1 MTGVAVH
8 GEACGGAVVDRAL
21 VAAGQGA
28 DAGGLQRELTFQRN
42 GTILIGGEQY
52 DIAQGAPVQT
62 EHTGIAGAV
71 GVDGAGKGGRC
82 DGIAAAVVGVDERLA
97 VRGTD
102 RRLRVHRETG
112 VAVVVDGALLPED
125 GCLVQQGTV
134 GVVIQ
139 AQVVQMTGR
148 ADANL
153 RRGAGQ
159 GGALDHAAG
168 EVGIEEVGDVIHRHL
183 TVEGGGHLTGID
195 QLVGQANQP
204 VAAADIL
211 SVPKRV
217 SIFYTA
223 QGIGDGD
230 GVRRLGAVDHAVAV
244 VHDGAAGT
252 EGGTVG
258 TQEAVGAVAVF
269 FIVGQCAGL
278 EIRLPVAVVGQ
289 TGEPGVGVGA
299 QAHVVHEVVGHGV
312 ACLRGKGGA
321 QDLYALCAVLAAPF
335 SVIDEAGG
343 GQIVPAGEQVID
355 SVYVGGSR
363 AGSGGLDGGVGQLHV
378 SAQADAGTVTG
389 LEAVAAGELTAGE
402 TGGGAGALEAG
413 GVAVGQGDIGGAVAG
428 AYQAAGDAV
437 IGGGIQVAVRVGMV
451 RSQSSAV
458 RIAHQAAGIAD
469 ALNHGSREAAA
480 DGQRAVAAA
489 CQTARRAA
497 AEPDVLFGLGAE
509 FVAGGTEIHL
519 TVEDLGLAAETA
531 GQAAGIAGG
540 SDVGAA
546 KAQVFQRAGE
556 GGKKTAVAGGVH
568 GQTVND
574 RVVDLAVHGGL
585 ALAVGQAAVGDGR
598 ERAGAVQAVPAVVGV
613 FVDKLDILL
622 LHGAGDAVGQAGG
635 RVQILQVAGVGNNGG
650 VAAANLGKQTVGGQ
664 RAGGGVHQT
673 VLARHLHGDGQ
684 VRAGGQI
691 FVFEAGLLAEAHTVR
706 ERVQDHGGGVGEIVG
721 LDLAA
726 GQLDAGGAV
735 DAVGDG
741 HIEVQRLHRRVAG
754 DAQKK
759 LLFVDDLH
767 MGRQLAGDLG
777 LHTVAAVIAHG
788 GAGAQPAITEPQGIE
803 AVKVVGQVFFTVKH
817 GVDAAAGGVELD
829 HPMVVPQLAVHL
841 ILRQD
846 GRGGGAFAGLGG
858 GGHIVQGGF
867 SLGGVQR
874 CVVQGLQILRIAV
887 GNAAIGQQLGQL
899 VLGRV
904 VDDLRLGVQ
913 FCLAQVALM
922 AGDGDHGQAHQHDQD
937 GDRDEDFGQR
947 KAGII
952 LF

>member
-8 GEACGGAVVDRAL
+8 GEARGGAVVDRAL

-71 GVDGAGKGGRC
+71 GVDRAGKGGRC

-97 VRGTD
+97 VRGAD

-195 QLVGQANQP
+195 QRIGQAYQP

-252 EGGTVG
+252 EGGAVG
-258 TQEAVGAVAVF
+258 TQKAVGAVAVF

-289 TGEPGVGVGA
+289 TGEPGIGVGA
-299 QAHVVHEVVGHGV
+299 QTHVVHEIVGHGV

-321 QDLYALCAVLAAPF
+321 QDLYALCAVLATPF
-335 SVIDEAGG
+335 SVIDEAGA

-378 SAQADAGTVTG
+378 GAQADAGTVTG
-389 LEAVAAGELTAGE
+389 LKAVAAGELAAGE

-451 RSQSSAV
+451 HSQSSAV

-546 KAQVFQRAGE
+546 EAQVFQRAGE

-598 ERAGAVQAVPAVVGV
+598 ERAGAV
-613 FVDKLDILL
+613 
-622 LHGAGDAVGQAGG
+622 
-635 RVQILQVAGVGNNGG
+635 
-650 VAAANLGKQTVGGQ
+650 
-664 RAGGGVHQT
+664 
-673 VLARHLHGDGQ
+673 
-684 VRAGGQI
+684 
-691 FVFEAGLLAEAHTVR
+691 
-706 ERVQDHGGGVGEIVG
+706 
-721 LDLAA
+721 
-726 GQLDAGGAV
+726 
-735 DAVGDG
+735 
-741 HIEVQRLHRRVAG
+741 
-754 DAQKK
+754 
-759 LLFVDDLH
+759 
-767 MGRQLAGDLG
+767 
-777 LHTVAAVIAHG
+777 
-788 GAGAQPAITEPQGIE
+788 
-803 AVKVVGQVFFTVKH
+803 
-817 GVDAAAGGVELD
+817 
-829 HPMVVPQLAVHL
+829 
-841 ILRQD
+841 
-846 GRGGGAFAGLGG
+846 
-858 GGHIVQGGF
+858 
-867 SLGGVQR
+867 
-874 CVVQGLQILRIAV
+874 
-887 GNAAIGQQLGQL
+887 
-899 VLGRV
+899 
-904 VDDLRLGVQ
+904 
-913 FCLAQVALM
+913 
-922 AGDGDHGQAHQHDQD
+922 
-937 GDRDEDFGQR
+937 
-947 KAGII
+947 
-952 LF
+952 

>member
-8 GEACGGAVVDRAL
+8 GEARGGAVVDRAL

-42 GTILIGGEQY
+42 GTILICGEQY
-52 DIAQGAPVQT
+52 DIAQGASVQT

-71 GVDGAGKGGRC
+71 GVDRAGKGGRC

-183 TVEGGGHLTGID
+183 TVEGGGHLIGID
-195 QLVGQANQP
+195 QLVGQAYQP
-204 VAAADIL
+204 VFAVEFDGIPQGGGACRI
-211 SVPKRV
+211 
-217 SIFYTA
+217 A

-252 EGGTVG
+252 EGGAVG

-269 FIVGQCAGL
+269 FIVGQRAGL
-278 EIRLPVAVVGQ
+278 EVRLPVAVVGQ

-335 SVIDEAGG
+335 GVIDEAGA
-343 GQIVPAGEQVID
+343 GQIVPAGEHVID

-378 SAQADAGTVTG
+378 GAQADAGTVTG
-389 LEAVAAGELTAGE
+389 LEAVAAGELAAGE

-413 GVAVGQGDIGGAVAG
+413 GVAVGQGDIGSAVAG

-437 IGGGIQVAVRVGMV
+437 IGGGVQVAVRVGMV
-451 RSQSSAV
+451 HSQSSTA

-480 DGQRAVAAA
+480 DG
-489 CQTARRAA
+489 
-497 AEPDVLFGLGAE
+497 
-509 FVAGGTEIHL
+509 
-519 TVEDLGLAAETA
+519 
-531 GQAAGIAGG
+531 
-540 SDVGAA
+540 
-546 KAQVFQRAGE
+546 
-556 GGKKTAVAGGVH
+556 
-568 GQTVND
+568 
-574 RVVDLAVHGGL
+574 
-585 ALAVGQAAVGDGR
+585 
-598 ERAGAVQAVPAVVGV
+598 
-613 FVDKLDILL
+613 
-622 LHGAGDAVGQAGG
+622 
-635 RVQILQVAGVGNNGG
+635 
-650 VAAANLGKQTVGGQ
+650 
-664 RAGGGVHQT
+664 
-673 VLARHLHGDGQ
+673 
-684 VRAGGQI
+684 
-691 FVFEAGLLAEAHTVR
+691 
-706 ERVQDHGGGVGEIVG
+706 
-721 LDLAA
+721 
-726 GQLDAGGAV
+726 
-735 DAVGDG
+735 
-741 HIEVQRLHRRVAG
+741 
-754 DAQKK
+754 
-759 LLFVDDLH
+759 
-767 MGRQLAGDLG
+767 
-777 LHTVAAVIAHG
+777 
-788 GAGAQPAITEPQGIE
+788 
-803 AVKVVGQVFFTVKH
+803 
-817 GVDAAAGGVELD
+817 
-829 HPMVVPQLAVHL
+829 
-841 ILRQD
+841 
-846 GRGGGAFAGLGG
+846 
-858 GGHIVQGGF
+858 
-867 SLGGVQR
+867 
-874 CVVQGLQILRIAV
+874 
-887 GNAAIGQQLGQL
+887 
-899 VLGRV
+899 
-904 VDDLRLGVQ
+904 
-913 FCLAQVALM
+913 
-922 AGDGDHGQAHQHDQD
+922 
-937 GDRDEDFGQR
+937 
-947 KAGII
+947 
-952 LF
+952 